1 MTVDQLSKAISDALQ
16 SGFRDFVVGSIV
28 AALPILWVT
37 TLTLYLMR
45 PYAIRQLRKLSL
57 RFGADVFWL
66 SYLLMRDGVLIATFV
81 LSLVFF
87 FPNLLHDDAIPI
99 TASLAGVFALW
110 VLLVKM
116 VRDPDENPADYRLT
130 AILLTI
136 GSALYLVPVT
146 LGVEVASQS
155 HLHGLSDFLTSNTN
169 FSVAIGVF
177 YVSIALV
184 VATGGYIVAY
194 VVRTSA
200 PRPEAPTR
208 PAGGSMTGATPA
220 AR

>member
-1 MTVDQLSKAISDALQ
+1 MTVDQLSNAISAALQ
-16 SGFRDFVVGSIV
+16 SGFRDFVVGTVV
-28 AALPILWVT
+28 ASLPILWVM

-66 SYLLMRDGVLIATFV
+66 SYVLMRDGVLIVTFV

-87 FPNLLHDDAIPI
+87 FPNLLHDNQIPI
-99 TASLAGVFALW
+99 TASLSGVFALW

-155 HLHGLSDFLTSNTN
+155 HLHGLSNFLTSSTN
-169 FSVAIGVF
+169 FSVAIAVF
-177 YVSIALV
+177 YIAIALV
-184 VATGGYIVAY
+184 VATGGFIVAY
-194 VVRTSA
+194 VVRESA
-200 PRPEAPTR
+200 PKAEVPTR
-208 PAGGSMTGATPA
+208 PSAGPVGGASQV

>member
-1 MTVDQLSKAISDALQ
+1 MTVDQLSNAISDALQ

-66 SYLLMRDGVLIATFV
+66 SYVLMRDGVLIATFV

-87 FPNLLHDDAIPI
+87 FPNLLHDNAIPI
-99 TASLAGVFALW
+99 TASLSGVFALW

-116 VRDPDENPADYRLT
+116 VRDPDENPSDYRLT

-177 YVSIALV
+177 YVAIALV

-194 VVRTSA
+194 VVRASA
-200 PRPEAPTR
+200 PRPEVPTR
-208 PAGGSMTGATPA
+208 PAGGSITGA
-220 AR
+220 ARSP